1 MPPDAR
7 RIVLSLSGGG
17 FRATLFHLGVVLYLA
32 EKKLLSRVERIV
44 GISGGSVLAGHLCT
58 NWQSYLADSTRPG
71 CVKQLLQFCA
81 MDVRGRVVRRA
92 PLYWLVRQTLDTFG
106 RGASSHLDVLKYSA
120 LTHLLMTYYDRL
132 YQGKTLG
139 SLAPSAPKTYFVST
153 SLRTGLPAYFAL
165 NEFRLLDKTDGARH
179 VRSSELPVALAVCAS
194 SAFPL
199 LFPPLLINAEVLRCS
214 NADFPGSDFLTDG
227 GVYDNL
233 GIRLVHECLE
243 QWDLNDDCLV
253 LISNAEA
260 YFDSPDDARQVTPLL
275 ERTFRSS
282 DIAANN
288 VTKLAWDVV
297 GLADS
302 GSRIRSKEHNLSV
315 PVLHLNISEEFD
327 ADSYLS
333 PEEQRALRHVRTDLD
348 CFSQGEMHALI
359 YHGYRVAQSHLAN
372 DNPAGRLTPQ
382 MLATSKFAP
391 VTSASLW
398 QASRRRWRLWA
409 PSDWISWVHLLLAAI
424 LGFAAYKSVFEPRI
438 EEIRQVRQ
446 AEYFRSHATAAG
458 PGLSVSFEPLYT
470 KFDDWGRLVELPL
483 REPTHIQGMI
493 CCIVQKQGRRFAVAA
508 KTAVGCGVRDSP
520 VDHDVPE
527 WRILQPAYSLA
538 QWSGDLPR
546 EGELRYLQ
554 IGTVT
559 ECAED
564 LDVALVELR
573 VESRNSIPWFTPF
586 RRSLEF
592 ASMLA
597 PSALSGKSLLVAYR
611 HTGVEACKLVSPN
624 EKGLIRIRHG
634 QPGQPGQPEQM
645 DPRNAPVGGS
655 PVFTLEGEL
664 VGMVTIHVHGGS
676 LVLPIERILSRFN
689 VNLAR

>member
-7 RIVLSLSGGG
+7 RIVLCLSGGG

-32 EKKLLSRVERIV
+32 ENKLLSKVERIV

-58 NWQSYLADSTRPG
+58 NWQNYLADSARPE
-71 CVKQLLQFCA
+71 CVRKLLQFCA

-92 PLYWLVRQTLDTFG
+92 PLYWLARHTLDTFG
-106 RGASSHLDVLKYSA
+106 RGASSHLDVLRYSA

-132 YQGKTLG
+132 YQSKTLG
-139 SLAPSAPKTYFVST
+139 SLASSAPKTYFVST
-153 SLRTGLPAYFAL
+153 SLRTGHPAYFAL
-165 NEFRLLDKTDGARH
+165 NEFRWLDEMNRSRR

-214 NADFPGSDFLTDG
+214 SADFPGSDFLTDG

-243 QWDLNDDCLV
+243 EWDLNDDCLV

-260 YFDSPDDARQVTPLL
+260 YFDSPDDAGQITPFL

-297 GLADS
+297 GLGAS
-302 GSRIRSKEHNLSV
+302 GSRIRSKDHRLSV
-315 PVLHLNISEEFD
+315 PVLHLNIAEEFD
-327 ADSYLS
+327 ADFYLS
-333 PEEQRALRHVRTDLD
+333 PEQQRALRHVRTDLD

-359 YHGYRVAQSHLAN
+359 YHGYRVSQSHLAN
-372 DNPAGRLTPQ
+372 DHPAGRLTPQ
-382 MLATSKFAP
+382 MLAISKFAP

-424 LGFAAYKSVFEPRI
+424 LAFTAYKSVFEPRI
-438 EEIRQVRQ
+438 EEMRQVRQ

-458 PGLSVSFEPLYT
+458 PGLSVSFEPRYT
-470 KFDDWGRLVELPL
+470 KFDDWGRLVEPPL

-508 KTAVGCGVRDSP
+508 KTAVGCGVRAQSGDP
-520 VDHDVPE
+520 GAGAR
-527 WRILQPAYSLA
+527 RILQPAYSLA
-538 QWSGDLPR
+538 QWSGDLPS
-546 EGELRYLQ
+546 EGELRSLH

-573 VESRNSIPWFTPF
+573 VQSRNSIPWFTPF

-592 ASMLA
+592 TSVLA

-611 HTGVEACKLVSPN
+611 HTGVGECSLDLPSGN
-624 EKGLIRIRHG
+624 GLIRIRHG
-634 QPGQPGQPEQM
+634 HSGQP
-645 DPRNAPVGGS
+645 DSRNAPVVGS

-664 VGMVTIHVHGGS
+664 VGMVTFHVPGGS

-689 VNLAR
+689 VTVVR

>member
-32 EKKLLSRVERIV
+32 ENKLLSNVERIV

-58 NWQSYLADSTRPG
+58 NWQNYLADSSRPA
-71 CVKQLLQFCA
+71 CVKQLLKFCA
-81 MDVRGRVVRRA
+81 MDVRGKVVRRA
-92 PLYWLVRQTLDTFG
+92 PLYWLLRRTLDTFG
-106 RGASSHLDVLKYSA
+106 RGASSHLDVLRYSA

-132 YQGKTLG
+132 YQSKSLG
-139 SLAPSAPKTYFVST
+139 SLASSAPKTYFVST

-165 NEFRLLDKTDGARH
+165 NEFRLVDKTDGSRQ
-179 VRSSELPVALAVCAS
+179 VLSSELPVALAVCAS

-214 NADFPGSDFLTDG
+214 NTDFPGSDYLTDG

-243 QWDLNDDCLV
+243 EWDLNDDCLV

-260 YFDSPDDARQVTPLL
+260 YFDSPEDAGQVTPPV
-275 ERTFRSS
+275 ERIFRSS

-297 GLADS
+297 GLGAL
-302 GSRIRSKEHNLSV
+302 GSRIRSKDDSHSV
-315 PVLHLNISEEFD
+315 PAVHLKISEEFD
-327 ADSYLS
+327 GDSYLS
-333 PEEQRALRHVRTDLD
+333 PEEQRALCQVRTDLD

-359 YHGYRVAQSHLAN
+359 YHGYRVAQSQLAN
-372 DNPAGRLTPQ
+372 DDPAGRLTPQ
-382 MLATSKFAP
+382 MLDISKFAP

-409 PSDWISWVHLLLAAI
+409 PSDWISWVHLLLVAI
-424 LGFAAYKSVFEPRI
+424 LAFAAYKTVFEPRI

-446 AEYFRSHATAAG
+446 AEYFRSHSTDVG
-458 PGLSVSFEPLYT
+458 PGLSVSFEPVYA
-470 KFDDWGRLVELPL
+470 KFDDGGRLVEPPL

-493 CCIVQKQGRRFAVAA
+493 CCIVQRQGRGFAVAA
-508 KTAVGCGVRDSP
+508 KTAVGCGVRAQAGDP
-520 VDHDVPE
+520 GAGAR
-527 WRILQPAYSLA
+527 RILQPAYSLA
-538 QWSGDLPR
+538 QWRGDLPS
-546 EGELRYLQ
+546 EGELRSLQ

-564 LDVALVELR
+564 LDVALVELM
-573 VESRNSIPWFTPF
+573 VEGRNSIPWFTPF

-592 ASMLA
+592 TSVVA

-611 HTGVEACKLVSPN
+611 HTGVGECSLDLPSGN
-624 EKGLIRIRHG
+624 GLIRIRHG
-634 QPGQPGQPEQM
+634 HSGQP
-645 DPRNAPVGGS
+645 DSRNAPVVGS

-664 VGMVTIHVHGGS
+664 VGMVTSHVFGGS
-676 LVLPIERILSRFN
+676 WVLPIGRILSQFKRHLGA
-689 VNLAR
+689 VKPWS

>member
-1 MPPDAR
+1 MPPDAS
-7 RIVLSLSGGG
+7 RIVLCLSGGG

-32 EKKLLSRVERIV
+32 EKKLLAKVERIV

-58 NWQSYLADSTRPG
+58 NWQNYLTDSDRPK
-71 CVKQLLQFCA
+71 CVKKLLQFCA

-92 PLYWLVRQTLDTFG
+92 PFYWLMRHTLDTFG
-106 RGASSHLDVLKYSA
+106 RGASSHLDVLRYSA

-132 YQGKTLG
+132 YQSKTLG
-139 SLAPSAPKTYFVST
+139 SLASSAPKTYFVST
-153 SLRTGLPAYFAL
+153 SLQTGLPAYFAL
-165 NEFRLLDKTDGARH
+165 NEFRLLDKTDGSRK
-179 VRSSELPVALAVCAS
+179 VLSSELPVALAVCAS

-214 NADFPGSDFLTDG
+214 NADFPGADFLTDG

-233 GIRLVHECLE
+233 GIRLVHDCLE
-243 QWDLNDDCLV
+243 EWELNEDCLV

-260 YFDSPDDARQVTPLL
+260 YFDSPDDAGQITPLL

-288 VTKLAWDVV
+288 VTKLARDFV
-297 GLADS
+297 GLEAS
-302 GSRIRSKEHNLSV
+302 KPTRIFSKEHGHSV
-315 PVLHLNISEEFD
+315 SALHLKISEEFD
-327 ADSYLS
+327 GDSYLS

-359 YHGYRVAQSHLAN
+359 YHGYHVAQSHLAH
-372 DNPAGRLTPQ
+372 DHPAGRLTPQ
-382 MLATSKFAP
+382 MLAISKFAP

-424 LGFAAYKSVFEPRI
+424 LAFAAYKIVFEPRI
-438 EEIRQVRQ
+438 EEMRQVRQ
-446 AEYFRSHATAAG
+446 AEYFRSHAAAVG

-470 KFDDWGRLVELPL
+470 KFDDWGRLVEPPL

-538 QWSGDLPR
+538 QWGGDLPR
-546 EGELRYLQ
+546 EGELRSLQ
-554 IGTVT
+554 IGTVA

-564 LDVALVELR
+564 LDVALVELT
-573 VESRNSIPWFTPF
+573 VEGRNSIPWFTPF

-592 ASMLA
+592 TSVLA

-611 HTGVEACKLVSPN
+611 HTGVGECTLDSPN
-624 EKGLIRIRHG
+624 ADGFIRIRHG
-634 QPGQPGQPEQM
+634 HSKQI
-645 DPRNAPVGGS
+645 DRRNAPVVGS
-655 PVFTLEGEL
+655 PVFTLDGEL
-664 VGMVTIHVHGGS
+664 VGLVTGHVRGLGGS
-676 LVLPIERILSRFN
+676 LVLPVERILSRFN
-689 VNLAR
+689 VTLLP